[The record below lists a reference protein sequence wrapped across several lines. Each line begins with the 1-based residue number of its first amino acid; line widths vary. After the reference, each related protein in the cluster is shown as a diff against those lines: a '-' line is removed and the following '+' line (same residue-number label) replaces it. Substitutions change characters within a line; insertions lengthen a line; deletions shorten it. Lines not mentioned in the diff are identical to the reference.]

1 MAEVVAPL
9 RLFLEELMAGAA
21 RRMKRVAKNRAI
33 PPAAWTEGRLK
44 AWADAHDLVA
54 HAVTLYHPR
63 PGCQVLMFPDASECH
78 WGSFVTQ
85 VPDAEMDQNLPVED
99 MTHEPLAFL
108 SGTFKGSQ
116 MRWATIDKE
125 GFAIVSTFRRLE
137 HFLWNGVHIFTDHRN
152 LAYIFDPEACVTSVS
167 KALAQRLEG
176 WKCVLGQYRY
186 TIGHIPGDRNS
197 WGDLL
202 SRWVSVPALPVRAV
216 AVFSPCDQD
225 DSLPSKAVVRQAQ
238 QKALAT
244 DGTEVKSFE
253 SAVGLAV
260 LDDEGLFRIHAVSYT
275 HLTLPTKA

>member
-1 MAEVVAPL
+1 MFSQGRVSHDPVRLQGLSDMRRPETAAELMQFLQSMNWLRTSLPRMAEVVAPL

-21 RRMKRVAKNRAI
+21 RRTKRLAKNRAI
-33 PPAAWTEGRLK
+33 PPAVWTEGRLK
-44 AWADAHDLVA
+44 AWSDAQDLAA
-54 HAVTLYHPR
+54 HTVTLYHPR

-186 TIGHIPGDRNS
+186 TICHIPGDRNS

-216 AVFSPCDQD
+216 VVFSPCD
-225 DSLPSKAVVRQAQ
+225 
-238 QKALAT
+238 
-244 DGTEVKSFE
+244 
-253 SAVGLAV
+253 
-260 LDDEGLFRIHAVSYT
+260 
-275 HLTLPTKA
+275 